1 MSDEMLRIKELAEYL
16 KVSERMIYK
25 LMKQGMPKIKVGVN
39 TRFNKKDVLKW
50 LDERTNKVN

>member
-1 MSDEMLRIKELAEYL
+1 MNEDILKIKELADYL
-16 KVSERMIYK
+16 KVSEQMIYK